1 MAPPPVLSDEPRLIS
16 PRVGLIS
23 PPGEGAIPFVK
34 NAKELQKIPY
44 TIQGDEDM
52 YTKEAIKAR
61 AENREDS
68 TVIAALQAFWDA
80 TVYDLNG
87 DLVNALSESDSEEE
101 FDTTSFT
108 MTREHYI
115 ELYSR
120 ISRHLAIV
128 PKGHKFD
135 DADARRQAEEAW
147 EQDTSG
153 NVLEFERDLFF
164 DSLFELADHYS
175 RGIKPQEYTTFLR
188 DTLLRVISAE
198 GATSGYWRRK
208 PGYWRDGKVVR
219 KLIEE
224 PDTPS
229 KPKSPP
235 PDRPVAPGQ
244 QPPPQ
249 KAPLVRAHPKPGEPP
264 AAAAPAAAEPPPKL
278 GKPKARPPSEPGK
291 PPPKALPALE
301 PIRDRMV
308 AEVVAEES
316 AEVAREVI
324 ETKVT
329 RDRVIEEVVAEESAE
344 VAREALA
351 KPKALP
357 PLEPI
362 RDRMVTEV
370 VAEES
375 AVVAREALDLTGVVE
390 TLTNEVVDYE
400 CAKVAAECL
409 NRPSPPPPPPKA
421 SAPAPAV
428 AVPRAQASMAR
439 LGSPKPTT
447 KPAEKPL
454 AAAVRPQ
461 APSVVHLASPTPDS
475 PVPRAPS
482 PPLLPS
488 PRPTRPSFLPKPAPG
503 IPPPPPL
510 STKTPLPTETLINE
524 VVHHECAKVAAEC
537 LNRPPPP
544 PPPPPPPARERFP
557 SPPPFVPPMREPL
570 KFYEPPVRG
579 VLYTPPP
586 PPEIQIRPSKLCY
599 ALGDTADEDVVSHAL
614 LRARLQAYDKARQQ
628 NDIRK
633 VLISPAS
640 PASRLWTADVTATG
654 RRRVSSADEAPAAT
668 MAPAA
673 MVEAPAAA
681 RASCL
686 RRAQLHS
693 GYKSNLELDLG
704 RHEITS
710 RRGEQPAKE
719 LLHAAEMG
727 RLRAG
732 TAGSACTLTTGARET
747 LALRTAL
754 YQGGLREDAPSLSPE
769 APTLAQA
776 ISAGFSP
783 TLAPSTLVL
792 PEGGLRVPVEF
803 DLRRRQHV
811 LSGSS
816 TIASEGASAV
826 LWNTSTCTLSTPF
839 LSVDMRSLSALRP
852 ATSAGT
858 LSTALSTALTTRAP
872 QPTDLQMSPIL
883 DPFSLD
889 PNLAD
894 RRAPATAPG
903 LTLGRPPG
911 RLAAVNSVHEF
922 FSGCLP
928 PTTVAA
934 HGSGPIKPMSAVHLQ
949 HGQAA
954 LMEHTMTVSL
964 TMAPRRPGMV
974 PRLRTSAVSMPAM
987 PTRRELLPAKMGM
1000 LSVRMQHP
1008 AHVEHRMQHPQHVEH
1023 PLVAHEPLT
1032 LLPHEIDAKLAKAPS
1047 PTPLKPLE
1055 GRTLPVFGP
1064 SSALGRPVCLQ
1075 ALSKLVGTEVLVKRG
1090 GGWSG
1095 RDVRPPPSIRAM
1107 SGTPS

>member
-301 PIRDRMV
+301 PIRERMV

-390 TLTNEVVDYE
+390 TLTNE
-400 CAKVAAECL
+400 
-409 NRPSPPPPPPKA
+409 
-421 SAPAPAV
+421 
-428 AVPRAQASMAR
+428 
-439 LGSPKPTT
+439 
-447 KPAEKPL
+447 
-454 AAAVRPQ
+454 
-461 APSVVHLASPTPDS
+461 
-475 PVPRAPS
+475 
-482 PPLLPS
+482 
-488 PRPTRPSFLPKPAPG
+488 
-503 IPPPPPL
+503 
-510 STKTPLPTETLINE
+510 
-524 VVHHECAKVAAEC
+524 
-537 LNRPPPP
+537 
-544 PPPPPPPARERFP
+544 
-557 SPPPFVPPMREPL
+557 
-570 KFYEPPVRG
+570 G
-579 VLYTPPP
+579 V
-586 PPEIQIRPSKLCY
+586 
-599 ALGDTADEDVVSHAL
+599 
-614 LRARLQAYDKARQQ
+614 
-628 NDIRK
+628 
-633 VLISPAS
+633 
-640 PASRLWTADVTATG
+640 
-654 RRRVSSADEAPAAT
+654 
-668 MAPAA
+668 
-673 MVEAPAAA
+673 
-681 RASCL
+681 
-686 RRAQLHS
+686 
-693 GYKSNLELDLG
+693 
-704 RHEITS
+704 
-710 RRGEQPAKE
+710 
-719 LLHAAEMG
+719 
-727 RLRAG
+727 
-732 TAGSACTLTTGARET
+732 
-747 LALRTAL
+747 
-754 YQGGLREDAPSLSPE
+754 
-769 APTLAQA
+769 
-776 ISAGFSP
+776 
-783 TLAPSTLVL
+783 
-792 PEGGLRVPVEF
+792 
-803 DLRRRQHV
+803 
-811 LSGSS
+811 
-816 TIASEGASAV
+816 
-826 LWNTSTCTLSTPF
+826 
-839 LSVDMRSLSALRP
+839 
-852 ATSAGT
+852 
-858 LSTALSTALTTRAP
+858 
-872 QPTDLQMSPIL
+872 
-883 DPFSLD
+883 
-889 PNLAD
+889 
-894 RRAPATAPG
+894 
-903 LTLGRPPG
+903 
-911 RLAAVNSVHEF
+911 
-922 FSGCLP
+922 
-928 PTTVAA
+928 
-934 HGSGPIKPMSAVHLQ
+934 
-949 HGQAA
+949 
-954 LMEHTMTVSL
+954 
-964 TMAPRRPGMV
+964 
-974 PRLRTSAVSMPAM
+974 
-987 PTRRELLPAKMGM
+987 
-1000 LSVRMQHP
+1000 
-1008 AHVEHRMQHPQHVEH
+1008 
-1023 PLVAHEPLT
+1023 
-1032 LLPHEIDAKLAKAPS
+1032 
-1047 PTPLKPLE
+1047 
-1055 GRTLPVFGP
+1055 
-1064 SSALGRPVCLQ
+1064 
-1075 ALSKLVGTEVLVKRG
+1075 
-1090 GGWSG
+1090 
-1095 RDVRPPPSIRAM
+1095 
-1107 SGTPS
+1107 